1 MAENQGGSAYPR
13 RRRMSSSSSAT
24 EPSSP
29 MPGTFRSLGSGR
41 RPSDGGSPWSRGRDS
56 PGATGAGGGIVPDQ
70 LYSTEPI
77 SAMAAVAIVWNV
89 FFTYDKRSLC
99 IDDDWSKCGGTP
111 SAD

>member
-56 PGATGAGGGIVPDQ
+56 PGATGAGGGIVSCFF
-70 LYSTEPI
+70 YS
-77 SAMAAVAIVWNV
+77 
-89 FFTYDKRSLC
+89 FFLLL
-99 IDDDWSKCGGTP
+99 
-111 SAD
+111 